1 MTLSSATPGAAP
13 DALPA
18 APSALGF
25 DLLGLARRAARAAGT
40 ELLARADQPHRV
52 STKSTPTDL
61 VSEADGVAESVIRE
75 TLLGARPDDGF
86 VGEEGSRDA
95 GSTGITWVVDPLDGT
110 VNYLFGDR
118 EWSVSIAAVDAAG
131 PLVGVVIEPVTGRLW
146 TAVRGEGAWRDD
158 VEISARRTPALADAM
173 VLAGLS
179 YDSAHR
185 RRQMEMF
192 TDVAPGV
199 RDLRRH
205 GSAALELCRVAEGT
219 ADAYVESP
227 IFRWDIAAGA
237 LIAREAGAR
246 VHVTDLDEVRRS
258 VLAATPVIF
267 DELLALLQAS
277 DFGTEF
283 FNLAKVRTE
292 GRG

>member
-1 MTLSSATPGAAP
+1 MTLSSARPG
-13 DALPA
+13 DALAPPA
-18 APSALGF
+18 ALGRE
-25 DLLGLARRAARAAGT
+25 LLGLARTAARAAGD
-40 ELLARADQPHRV
+40 ELLSRADQPQRV

-61 VSEADGVAESVIRE
+61 VSEADRVAETIIRE
-75 TLLGARPDDGF
+75 TILGARPDDGF
-86 VGEEGSRDA
+86 VGEEGSRDG

-118 EWSVSIAAVDAAG
+118 EWSVSIAAVDADG
-131 PLVGVVIEPVTGRLW
+131 PLVGAVIEPVTGRMW
-146 TAVRGEGAWRDD
+146 TAVRGGGARRDD
-158 VEISARRTPALADAM
+158 VEISARRTPELSDAM

-179 YDSAHR
+179 YDAVQR

-219 ADAYVESP
+219 ADAYIESP

-246 VHVTDLDEVRRS
+246 VHVTHLDEVRRS

-267 DELLALLQAS
+267 DELLVLLQTS

-283 FNLAKVRTE
+283 FNLAQVQQ
-292 GRG
+292 

>member
-1 MTLSSATPGAAP
+1 MTLSGPKREVASAVQPEGAP
-13 DALPA
+13 
-18 APSALGF
+18 ALGR
-25 DLLGLARRAARAAGT
+25 DLLAVAQRAARAAAG

-61 VSEADGVAESVIRE
+61 VSEADRVAETVIRE
-75 TLLGARPDDGF
+75 VLLGARPDDAF
-86 VGEEGSRDA
+86 VGEEGSRE
-95 GSTGITWVVDPLDGT
+95 GGRSGITWVVDPLDGT

-118 EWSVSIAAVDAAG
+118 EWSVSIAAVDEQG
-131 PLVGVVIEPVTGRLW
+131 PLVGAVIEPVTGRMW
-146 TAVRGEGAWRDD
+146 TGIRGAGAWRDD
-158 VEISARRTPALADAM
+158 VEISARRTPELADAM

-179 YDSAHR
+179 YDAAQR

-219 ADAYVESP
+219 ADAYIESP

-246 VHVTDLDEVRRS
+246 VHVTHLDEVRRS
-258 VLAATPVIF
+258 VLAATPFIF
-267 DELLALLQAS
+267 EELLRLLQPS
-277 DFGTEF
+277 GFGSEF
-283 FNLAKVRTE
+283 FNLAHVQEARA
-292 GRG
+292 

>member
-1 MTLSSATPGAAP
+1 MTLSSAKPGAAT

-18 APSALGF
+18 APASLGSE
-25 DLLGLARRAARAAGT
+25 LLGIARRAAQAAGA

-52 STKSTPTDL
+52 STKSSPTDL
-61 VSEADGVAESVIRE
+61 VSEADSVAETVIRE

-86 VGEEGSRDA
+86 VGEEGSRDG

-118 EWSVSIAAVDAAG
+118 EWSVSIAAVDADG
-131 PLVGVVIEPVTGRLW
+131 PLVGAVIEPVTGRMW
-146 TAVRGEGAWRDD
+146 TGIRGEGAWRDD
-158 VEISARRTPALADAM
+158 VEISARRTPELADAM

-179 YDSAHR
+179 YDAAQR

-246 VHVTDLDEVRRS
+246 VHVTHLDEVRRS
-258 VLAATPVIF
+258 VLAATPFIF
-267 DELLALLQAS
+267 EELLMLLQTS
-277 DFGTEF
+277 DFGAEF
-283 FNLAKVRTE
+283 FNVE
-292 GRG
+292 QVNPQ